1 MFKYLFTLYYVTH
14 LVPNTGEITVNFVS
28 CVLWGKGAMM
38 PIKKK
43 KKKSILTLF
52 AGELVNEII
61 AVGYSKGLL
70 NHILGVIQRQ
80 LKRKV
85 NTLNIL

>member
-1 MFKYLFTLYYVTH
+1 MFTYLFTLYYVTH

-38 PIKKK
+38 PIK